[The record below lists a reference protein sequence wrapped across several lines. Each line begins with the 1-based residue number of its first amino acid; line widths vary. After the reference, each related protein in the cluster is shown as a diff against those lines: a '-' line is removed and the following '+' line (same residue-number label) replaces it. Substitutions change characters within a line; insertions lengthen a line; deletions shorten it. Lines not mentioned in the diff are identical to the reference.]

1 MSDTA
6 GQVSDETL
14 AELRRLAAEATP
26 GPWAWDADGDSYMGC
41 GEVFTWGEGVE
52 GGNIAAP
59 SGDLYPRSG
68 YSPQS
73 DMRFI
78 AAADPPTVL
87 ALLDTVDAL
96 RAEVTQLQRIINGYD
111 RTPAESRAAEAEAER
126 DAACERLARVEALH
140 VPYAP
145 RPYGTAPL
153 LKYTCRHDRMPWPC
167 RTIAAL
173 ADTAKEAMKHE

>member
-1 MSDTA
+1 MTDTA

-14 AELRRLAAEATP
+14 AELRRLAGEATP
-26 GPWAWDADGDSYMGC
+26 GPWAWDADGGSYMGC

-87 ALLDTVDAL
+87 ALLDTMDAL
-96 RAEVTQLQRIINGYD
+96 R
-111 RTPAESRAAEAEAER
+111 AER
-126 DAACERLARVEALH
+126 DAACDRLARVEAL
-140 VPYAP
+140 A
-145 RPYGTAPL
+145 REIEGGRT
-153 LKYTCRHDRMPWPC
+153 PWAY
-167 RTIAAL
+167 RLRAAL
-173 ADTAKEAMKHE
+173 ADTAKEATK

>member
-6 GQVSDETL
+6 GQVSAETL

-78 AAADPPTVL
+78 AAANPATVL
-87 ALLDTVDAL
+87 ALLDTVDAV
-96 RAEVTQLQRIINGYD
+96 RAEVDDI
-111 RTPAESRAAEAEAER
+111 RAALRGLQEYWFPGWDESFIKS
-126 DAACERLARVEALH
+126 DDLH
-140 VPYAP
+140 
-145 RPYGTAPL
+145 T
-153 LKYTCRHDRMPWPC
+153 
-167 RTIAAL
+167 AL
-173 ADTAKEAMKHE
+173 ADTAKEATKHE

>member
-26 GPWAWDADGDSYMGC
+26 GPWAWDADGGSYMGC

-96 RAEVTQLQRIINGYD
+96 RAE
-111 RTPAESRAAEAEAER
+111 R

-173 ADTAKEAMKHE
+173 ADTAKEATKHE

>member
-68 YSPQS
+68 YAPQA
-73 DMRFI
+73 DMKFI
-78 AAADPPTVL
+78 AMMDPPTTL
-87 ALLDTVDAL
+87 ALLDALDAA
-96 RAEVTQLQRIINGYD
+96 RAEVERLRIGLDGAHGNAD
-111 RTPAESRAAEAEAER
+111 RMRKSLLDER
-126 DAACERLARVEALH
+126 DAIAEKIAVAIEAEM
-140 VPYAP
+140 
-145 RPYGTAPL
+145 R
-153 LKYTCRHDRMPWPC
+153 RHDGAQIGFSGKGDTYAHAAR
-167 RTIAAL
+167 IAREVGKA
-173 ADTAKEAMKHE
+173 